1 MGQAITDY
9 VKFLAD
15 ARDAVDCLGCDQ
27 ATRDQMAAEEKRLER
42 ELNAARKSVAD
53 TISQT
58 TKKRMDDISVSYDK
72 EIGRGQER
80 LKRARAKREKAKNRG
95 MKERIADE
103 TAELREHSRE
113 LKLQM
118 KTLFQ
123 QNRVPSFCNST
134 LYYALY
140 YPRGLKEFLILL
152 ISVLICF
159 LGIPNG
165 IYFLIPKRQ
174 IWYLVAIYFIDVVLF
189 GGLYVAVSNRTKV
202 HHQDSLKKG
211 RAIRNTLRSN
221 NKKIRVIT
229 RTIQKDGN
237 EDIYDL
243 EKYDDEIACIEQELA
258 EITTRKKE
266 AINTFENVTKSIIA
280 DEIMEN
286 NRGRLEELTEQL
298 HEAQTSLKELDIK
311 VKDQNIHITDTYGP
325 YLGQEFLQPE
335 RLSELSKLIQ
345 SGSATNI
352 TEAIDLFRKSRQAS
366 N

>member
-1 MGQAITDY
+1 MVQAITDY
-9 VKFLAD
+9 GKFLAA
-15 ARDAVDCLGCDQ
+15 AREAVACLSCDQ
-27 ATRDQMAAEEKRLER
+27 ATKDQMAAEEKRLER
-42 ELNAARKSVAD
+42 ELEAARKSVSD
-53 TISQT
+53 TIGQT
-58 TKKRMDDISVSYDK
+58 TRKRMDDICISYDK
-72 EIGRGQER
+72 EIGKGQER

-103 TAELREHSRE
+103 TADLREHSRE
-113 LKLQM
+113 LKLQI
-118 KTLFQ
+118 KTMFQ
-123 QNRVPSFCNST
+123 QDHVPSFCNST

-140 YPRGLKEFLILL
+140 YPRGLKELLILL

-159 LGIPNG
+159 LGIPSG
-165 IYFLIPKRQ
+165 IYHLIPERR

-189 GGLYVAVSNRTKV
+189 GGLYVTISNRTKV

-211 RAIRNTLRSN
+211 RAIRTTLRSN
-221 NKKIRVIT
+221 HKKIRVIT

-258 EITTRKKE
+258 EITTKKKE

-286 NRGRLEELTEQL
+286 NRARLEDLTEK
-298 HEAQTSLKELDIK
+298 HSEAQKSLKELEMK

-345 SGSATNI
+345 SGSAANI
-352 TEAIDLFRKSRQAS
+352 TEAIDLYKKSRQAAT
-366 N
+366 

>member
-1 MGQAITDY
+1 MVQAITDY

-15 ARDAVDCLGCDQ
+15 ARDAVDGLNCDQ
-27 ATRDQMAAEEKRLER
+27 ATRDQTAAEEKRLER
-42 ELNAARKSVAD
+42 ELDTARKSVSD

-58 TKKRMDDISVSYDK
+58 TKKRLDDIISSYDK
-72 EIGRGQER
+72 EIGKGQER

-103 TAELREHSRE
+103 TADLREHSRE
-113 LKLQM
+113 LQLQM

-140 YPRGLKEFLILL
+140 YPRGLKEILILL
-152 ISVLICF
+152 ITILICF
-159 LGIPNG
+159 LAIPSG

-189 GGLYVAVSNRTKV
+189 GGLYVTVSNHTKV

-211 RAIRNTLRSN
+211 RAIRNTLRAN
-221 NKKIRVIT
+221 RKKIRVIT
-229 RTIQKDGN
+229 RAIQRDGN

-258 EITTRKKE
+258 EITTKKKE
-266 AINTFENVTKSIIA
+266 SINTFENVTKSIIA
-280 DEIMEN
+280 DEILEN
-286 NRGRLEELTEQL
+286 NRARLEELSEQL
-298 HEAQTSLKELDIK
+298 HEAQSYLKELDMK
-311 VKDQNIHITDTYGP
+311 VKNQNIHITDTYGP

-335 RLSELSKLIQ
+335 RLSELSKLIR
-345 SGSATNI
+345 SGSAANL
-352 TEAIDLFRKSRQAS
+352 TEAIDLYRKSRQSAT
-366 N
+366 

>member
-1 MGQAITDY
+1 MVQAITDY
-9 VKFLAD
+9 TKFLAD
-15 ARDAVDCLGCDQ
+15 ARDAVDCLSCDQ
-27 ATRDQMAAEEKRLER
+27 TTRDQMEAEERRLER
-42 ELNAARKSVAD
+42 ELGAARKSVAD
-53 TISQT
+53 IISQT
-58 TKKRMDDISVSYDK
+58 TRKRMDDISSSYDK
-72 EIGRGQER
+72 EIGKGQER

-103 TAELREHSRE
+103 TADLRENSRE

-134 LYYALY
+134 FYYALY
-140 YPRGLKEFLILL
+140 YPRGFKEFLILL
-152 ISVLICF
+152 ITILICF
-159 LGIPNG
+159 LGIPSG

-174 IWYLVAIYFIDVVLF
+174 IWYLVAVYFIDVVLF
-189 GGLYVAVSNRTKV
+189 GGLYVTISNRTKV
-202 HHQDSLKKG
+202 HHQDTLKKG

-221 NKKIRVIT
+221 HKKIRVIT

-237 EDIYDL
+237 EDIYNL

-258 EITTRKKE
+258 EITTKKKD
-266 AINTFENVTKSIIA
+266 ALNTFENVTKSIIA

-286 NRGRLEELTEQL
+286 NRGRLEELAEQH
-298 HEAQTSLKELDIK
+298 HEAQNSLKELELK
-311 VKDQNIHITDTYGP
+311 VKNQNIYITDTYGP

-345 SGSATNI
+345 TGSAANI
-352 TEAIDLFRKSRQAS
+352 TEAIELFKKSKQTVS
-366 N
+366 